1 MLRTPLSFPQHHF
14 NTRNAGGSGSEREQ
28 AIRERIEPSK
38 GE

>member
-14 NTRNAGGSGSEREQ
+14 STRNAGGSGRERKQ
-28 AIRERIEPSK
+28 AIRERIKPSK